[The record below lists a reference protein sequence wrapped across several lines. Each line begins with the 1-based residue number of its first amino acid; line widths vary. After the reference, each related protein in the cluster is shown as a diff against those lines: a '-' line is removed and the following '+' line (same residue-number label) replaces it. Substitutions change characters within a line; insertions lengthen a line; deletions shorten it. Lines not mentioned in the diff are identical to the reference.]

1 VGRCLGFKDGCW
13 GDGNNSPINRHGV
26 QSSYASF
33 FCVARVSEILGG
45 CERVITEG
53 LSEEGI
59 VASCGGGGVAV
70 VWFGLILVFRG
81 GSAGGCG
88 DCF

>member
-1 VGRCLGFKDGCW
+1 MVFWGGEGCFGRMFWREDGTEL
-13 GDGNNSPINRHGV
+13 NLPIKRHGV

-53 LSEEGI
+53 
-59 VASCGGGGVAV
+59 
-70 VWFGLILVFRG
+70 
-81 GSAGGCG
+81 
-88 DCF
+88 